1 MFPLFPSRPVVVVDG
16 DKNQMFWRDLGTSL
30 VMFVVTKTNI
40 LSQKNYLFLTL
51 TKLVSDHDLSVAT
64 TKQNK
69 KIKINL
75 KKVPT

>member
-1 MFPLFPSRPVVVVDG
+1 
-16 DKNQMFWRDLGTSL
+16 
-30 VMFVVTKTNI
+30 MFVVTKTNI